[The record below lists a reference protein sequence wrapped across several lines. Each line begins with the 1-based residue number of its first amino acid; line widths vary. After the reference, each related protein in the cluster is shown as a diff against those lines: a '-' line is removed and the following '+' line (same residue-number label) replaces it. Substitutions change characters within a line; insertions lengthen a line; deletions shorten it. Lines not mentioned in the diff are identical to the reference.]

1 MFNDQVVLVTGSSR
15 GIGRAIARSF
25 LESGAIVICNYSKE
39 GRSSEELAN
48 MLLSFEG
55 RGIAIKADVSNAEEI
70 KQMFQ
75 EIKKRWGRLD
85 ILVNNAGI
93 TRDGWMM
100 MMGDKNW
107 DEVIDINLK
116 GCFLCM
122 REAAK
127 MMSKF
132 KSGSIVNISSTS
144 GITGQTGQINYAA
157 SKGGIIAMTKTA
169 SKELASHG
177 IRVNAVAPGFIETGM
192 TLNMPQNQLQE
203 YLRHIPLQRVGEAQ
217 EVASSVLFLASTHA
231 SYITGQCLVVDGGLA
246 I

>member
-1 MFNDQVVLVTGSSR
+1 
-15 GIGRAIARSF
+15 
-25 LESGAIVICNYSKE
+25 
-39 GRSSEELAN
+39 